1 MTYNYDTLIELPEVT
16 ISIQRQALAPKR
28 IIAQA
33 RIPRS
38 PIGIGAELDITSPEV
53 QQSIGRIIMTIAH
66 TLAPGI
72 LLPRAREIADTIGD
86 QPAAW
91 RISRGRRTLGTCNSR
106 REISL
111 SAACLFL
118 PQHLRD
124 YIVIHELAHLREMNH
139 SPRFHALC
147 NHYCNGRE
155 KELQTQLRLFKW
167 PFPPRIRRQKTNLT

>member
-1 MTYNYDTLIELPEVT
+1 MIYADDTLIELPEVA
-16 ISIQRQALAPKR
+16 IALHRQSLAPTR
-28 IIAQA
+28 IMAQA
-33 RIPRS
+33 RMPRS
-38 PIGIGAELDITSPEV
+38 PIGIGTDLNISSPDV
-53 QQSIGRIIMTIAH
+53 QQAIGRIVMKIAH

-72 LLPRAREIADTIGD
+72 LLPRARQIADNIGD
-86 QPAAW
+86 HPTAW

-124 YIVIHELAHLREMNH
+124 YIIMHELAHLQEMNH

-147 NHYCNGRE
+147 NSYCHGHE
-155 KELQTQLRLFKW
+155 KDMQAQLRAFRW
-167 PFPPRIRRQKTNLT
+167 PLPPRISRR